1 VKRKLKMD
9 TGTIFDTTYKTLENN
24 LDLRA
29 KKHKLVTSNLAN
41 IDTPNFKAF
50 NFHVEEAMNHL
61 SKKKG
66 FVELRQTTECHL
78 KSNTDTGGNL
88 KLNGIMKEETDIDI
102 DKIMMNLSENSI
114 LYNATAQILSKKYNM
129 LKESINGGSR

>member
-1 VKRKLKMD
+1 METGKL
-9 TGTIFDTTYKTLENN
+9 FDTTFKTLENN

-29 KKHKLVTSNLAN
+29 KKHNLVTSNLAN

-50 NFHVEEAMNHL
+50 DFHVEDAMNNL
-61 SKKKG
+61 TKKQG
-66 FVELRQTTECHL
+66 FVELKQTDQRHL
-78 KSNTDTGGNL
+78 KTNANMAENL

-102 DKIMMNLSENSI
+102 DKIMMNLSQNSI